1 MKKNFYFLFLFTF
14 FGIMK
19 SQDFFGQIYIKE
31 RNTLHQN
38 QIFITNLST
47 HYTAVSDANGN
58 FKIPAKV
65 GDILRITSL
74 ISQRKD
80 LKITER
86 HLKTDK
92 NYIEIELSY
101 REIPEVV
108 IRFRPTGTL
117 KKDVR
122 AIKDSE
128 RKMEIANIVGL
139 PQPKG
144 DGYSPPPSLSLGA
157 GIGATGVVEH
167 LYDVISGD
175 IHRKKRLK
183 EFEIM
188 DRNIKIMKK
197 YFGINYF
204 KKMNIPEHLIDDF
217 LIFVYKSDNIKKY
230 IYAQNID
237 ATRLYI
243 EKYLPIYT
251 KRLKDSK
258 LISVTESN
266 H

>member
-1 MKKNFYFLFLFTF
+1 MKKKFYFLFLLIF

-19 SQDFFGQIYIKE
+19 SQDFFGQIHIKE
-31 RNTLHQN
+31 RNTLYQN

-47 HYTAVSDANGN
+47 HYTAVCDANGS
-58 FKIPAKV
+58 FKIPAKI

-80 LKITER
+80 LKVTER
-86 HLKTDK
+86 HLKTDQ

-108 IRFRPTGTL
+108 IKFRPTGVL
-117 KKDVR
+117 KKDIQ
-122 AIKDSE
+122 AIKDPK
-128 RKMEIANIVGL
+128 RKIEIANIVGL
-139 PQPKG
+139 PESKG
-144 DGYSPPPSLSLGA
+144 DGYAPPPSFSLGT

-167 LYDVISGD
+167 LYDVFSGN

-183 EFEIM
+183 DFEIM
-188 DRNIKIMKK
+188 DKNIKIIKK

-204 KKMNIPEHLIDDF
+204 KKVNIPEHLIDDF
-217 LIFVYKSDNIKKY
+217 LTFVYKSDDIKKY
-230 IYAQNID
+230 IDAQNID
-237 ATRLYI
+237 ATQPYI

-258 LISVTESN
+258 LINKTENN